1 MMNKLGVTDIDV
13 AVIVLASGSGTR
25 LGEPVPKAAVKV
37 GGKTLL
43 HHALQGFTTPGS
55 PI

>member
-1 MMNKLGVTDIDV
+1 MNKLGVTDIDV

-25 LGEPVPKAAVKV
+25 LGEPVPKAAVEV

-43 HHALQGFTTPGS
+43 HLSLIH
-55 PI
+55 I